1 MFPRRPYLTINNMAV
16 WFYGAVRLNLIVWD
30 IQESG
35 KILQER
41 NEEVNV
47 IGLENITAISKI
59 FKKLLEKEII

>member
-1 MFPRRPYLTINNMAV
+1 MIV
-16 WFYGAVRLNLIVWD
+16 WYYSEVGLNLIVWD

-47 IGLENITAISKI
+47 IGLEDITAIYKI
-59 FKKLLEKEII
+59 YKKLLEKEII